1 MNFDEL
7 SNTVFRFPIRPIGAE
22 LSGGFFG
29 PPPVGRVSFRDP
41 VGRGLSLVMSWC
53 WKVINGNTCC
63 GDGVTDLSPFEVG
76 VTVLQGVPT
85 LMQHLSVTQTSL
97 ERSQNQI
104 YFSLTGSR
112 ALPNVQWSMLS
123 CGGPQLLL
131 RKVRHVANSWEVP
144 NAWKSRFMQPMEIAI
159 NNENDERRNDPGSG
173 RQEPGHHRPHHQHRI
188 PCNSKSQTLENFACR
203 GEGLILT
210 GSRKSPRSG

>member
-1 MNFDEL
+1 M
-7 SNTVFRFPIRPIGAE
+7 
-22 LSGGFFG
+22 
-29 PPPVGRVSFRDP
+29 
-41 VGRGLSLVMSWC
+41 
-53 WKVINGNTCC
+53 INGNTCC

-112 ALPNVQWSMLS
+112 ALPNVQWSCCHAEGPNFCCEK
-123 CGGPQLLL
+123 CGMRPIPERCPTLKN
-131 RKVRHVANSWEVP
+131 RY
-144 NAWKSRFMQPMEIAI
+144 SRFVQPMEIAI

-173 RQEPGHHRPHHQHRI
+173 RQEPGHHRPHHQYRI